1 MDQSESMG
9 RLLAV
14 LYSPVFMSR
23 ILVTNDDGIRSD
35 GLESL
40 AVALEELGDVVA
52 VAPLLESSAISHS
65 LTLRRPLRLE
75 RIARQRFAVDGTP
88 ADCVNVALVK
98 LLGGLP
104 DVVVSGINK
113 GANVGDDVFYSGTI
127 AGAMEATLLGIPSL
141 AISLERTANPFNFSQ
156 ACSVAVS
163 LTKSVLSERLPERTV
178 LNVNVPERPAKGI
191 RITVQG
197 RRNPVSSLADR
208 LDPRKEPYFWI
219 QQGKAHWEEM
229 EHSDHHALTDGWIS
243 ITPLQSDLTNHA
255 ALGLLAD
262 LSRTQSTEVE

>member
-1 MDQSESMG
+1 M
-9 RLLAV
+9 
-14 LYSPVFMSR
+14 
-23 ILVTNDDGIRSD
+23 
-35 GLESL
+35 
-40 AVALEELGDVVA
+40 
-52 VAPLLESSAISHS
+52 
-65 LTLRRPLRLE
+65 
-75 RIARQRFAVDGTP
+75 
-88 ADCVNVALVK
+88 
-98 LLGGLP
+98 
-104 DVVVSGINK
+104 
-113 GANVGDDVFYSGTI
+113 
-127 AGAMEATLLGIPSL
+127 
-141 AISLERTANPFNFSQ
+141 
-156 ACSVAVS
+156 AVS

-229 EHSDHHALTDGWIS
+229 EDSDQHALTDGWIS

>member
-1 MDQSESMG
+1 MGHWESMG
-9 RLLAV
+9 HLFHV

-35 GLESL
+35 GLETL

-75 RIARQRFAVDGTP
+75 RIAPQRFAVDGTP
-88 ADCVNVALVK
+88 ADCINVAIAKV
-98 LLGGLP
+98 LGELP
-104 DVVVSGINK
+104 DVVVSGINR

-127 AGAMEATLLGIPSL
+127 AGAMEAALLGIPSL
-141 AISLERTANPFNFSQ
+141 AISLERTASPFDFSQ
-156 ACSVAVS
+156 ACSVAVN
-163 LTKSVLSERLPERTV
+163 LTKSVLGESLPERTV
-178 LNVNVPERPAKGI
+178 LNVNVPERPAKGV
-191 RITVQG
+191 RVTVQG

-219 QQGKAHWEEM
+219 QQGKARWEEM

-243 ITPLQSDLTNHA
+243 ITPLQADLTNHA
-255 ALGLLAD
+255 ALGLIAD
-262 LSRTQSTEVE
+262 LSRTRSTEVE